1 MYLIQ
6 IDEVELFCQSLQI
19 KYKSDRKF
27 GFDLN
32 EMSSLEQTDFVNF
45 IRNEFLRL
53 CCSGN
58 SFDIIIKF
66 IKAVF
71 LLSEYKL
78 IEEIIPF
85 QIIEDLVELGSYSV
99 LDQLLPFLD
108 KKSEFWATV
117 INIIIIHIIIYYFSE
132 IIFKKRNWF
141 NFTPFCKFAKEK
153 DN

>member
-1 MYLIQ
+1 
-6 IDEVELFCQSLQI
+6 
-19 KYKSDRKF
+19 
-27 GFDLN
+27 
-32 EMSSLEQTDFVNF
+32 MSSLEQTDFVNF

-53 CCSGN
+53 CAGN

-85 QIIEDLVELGSYSV
+85 QIIEDLVEVGSYSV

-117 INIIIIHIIIYYFSE
+117 INIIKIHIII
-132 IIFKKRNWF
+132 
-141 NFTPFCKFAKEK
+141 
-153 DN
+153 